1 MLRFIAKRIGL
12 SLVTLFIVSMI
23 VFIMMSIMPGD
34 LAKQTLGRDAT
45 PEAYEIWNKEKG
57 LDKHLVVQD

>member
-34 LAKQTLGRDAT
+34 LAKKSRLLEEMQPLRPTRFG
-45 PEAYEIWNKEKG
+45 IKK
-57 LDKHLVVQD
+57 KV